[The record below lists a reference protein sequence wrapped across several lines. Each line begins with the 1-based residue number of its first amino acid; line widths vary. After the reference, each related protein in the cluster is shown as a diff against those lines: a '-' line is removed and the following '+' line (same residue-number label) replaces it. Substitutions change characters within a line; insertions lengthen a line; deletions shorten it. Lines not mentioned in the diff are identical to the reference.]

1 MLKPAH
7 LPRSRRWTLPE
18 VTSQD
23 ESCMTHLYA
32 SIANIGLTV
41 FAGGHF
47 KPMGCIK
54 CTMFSAPKV
63 HTHAHAPILHTFL
76 TFTKSTHE
84 QAFTRYGSWLIT
96 TRPDWENS
104 FTARIEAP
112 QGERTVFSA
121 HSCKGGEKW
130 PTWLQPKTFQGQAEH
145 IHVYSD
151 GRIIPTAGCL
161 FMKQKFPFGCTHPLP
176 PIPPFLLT
184 QNLTPKDIAR

>member
-7 LPRSRRWTLPE
+7 LPWSRRWTLPE

-47 KPMGCIK
+47 KPMGCMK

-63 HTHAHAPILHTFL
+63 HAHAHAAILHTFL

-96 TRPDWENS
+96 TRPDRENS

-112 QGERTVFSA
+112 QARGLFSQPIRAKEERNGPPGSNQRLFKAKLSI
-121 HSCKGGEKW
+121 SMSI
-130 PTWLQPKTFQGQAEH
+130 LM
-145 IHVYSD
+145 
-151 GRIIPTAGCL
+151 AG
-161 FMKQKFPFGCTHPLP
+161 
-176 PIPPFLLT
+176 
-184 QNLTPKDIAR
+184 